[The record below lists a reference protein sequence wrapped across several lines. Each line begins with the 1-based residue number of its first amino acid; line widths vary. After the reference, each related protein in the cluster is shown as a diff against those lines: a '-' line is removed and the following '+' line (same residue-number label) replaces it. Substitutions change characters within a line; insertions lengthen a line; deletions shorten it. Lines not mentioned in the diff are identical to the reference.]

1 MVRRCGNTTKA
12 CNVSQG
18 EPLEHA
24 SGGMCPCVLYLW
36 GYFSK

>member
-12 CNVSQG
+12 CNVSQATAG
-18 EPLEHA
+18 VT